1 MKVTLD
7 REGKNII
14 RIGLELEAEKASRAY
29 EITCREL
36 SHRVEIPGFR
46 KGKAPRNIIEKRFGR
61 DIIKQEALE
70 RLIPEL
76 LQQVITDKSL
86 DIITSPEIEECK
98 FELGEPLTLQAK
110 FEVRPEVVLGE
121 YRGIKVNVPEAKL
134 PEDAMDMALKNIA
147 EQRASLVP
155 IEGREVTTGDHVLL
169 DFECY
174 VDGELVEGGKAEG
187 LSLEVKEGAFL
198 PGFSEQLV
206 GKKPGDVAD
215 VDVSFPEDYRNT
227 KLAGKPANFKVTL
240 KELRQKAVPALD
252 DELAKSLGQ
261 ESLDDLKRAVEARMQ
276 MEIDQENRARSQRLV
291 VEEIVKT
298 SNVDIPDSMIERE
311 HDLLMKQLKNY
322 VEQNGQEWAEYEK
335 SDEFKKLR
343 SGQHEE
349 AKQRVLHS
357 LVLGAIV
364 RKEEM
369 VVLEE
374 EVAPMVAAIAEHN
387 QIPHDRLAELWRD
400 EYLMR
405 QVTEDILTNKV
416 VDFLVENA
424 EVNFVPEESVKKE
437 EETSEAAESK
447 EEEKAEAKEEVT
459 ADKE

>member
-7 REGKNII
+7 REGKNIV

-110 FEVRPEVVLGE
+110 FEVRPDVELGN

-134 PEDAMDMALKNIA
+134 PDDAMDMALKNIA
-147 EQRASLVP
+147 EQRASLTP
-155 IEGREVTTGDHVLL
+155 IEGREVETGDHVLL
-169 DFECY
+169 DFECF
-174 VDGELVEGGKAEG
+174 VDDELVEGGKAEG

-206 GKKPGDVAD
+206 GKKPGEEFEVN
-215 VDVSFPEDYRNT
+215 VTFPEDYRNA
-227 KLAGKPANFKVTL
+227 KLAGKPSVFKVIL
-240 KELRQKAVPALD
+240 KELRQKTIPTLD

-261 ESLDDLKRAVEARMQ
+261 ESLDDLKRAIEARMQ

-298 SNVDIPDSMIERE
+298 SNVDIPDTMIERE
-311 HDLLMKQLKNY
+311 HDLLMRQLKNY
-322 VEQNGQEWAEYEK
+322 VEQNGQDWVEYEK
-335 SDEFKKLR
+335 SDEFKRLR

-364 RKEEM
+364 RKEDM

-387 QIPHDRLAELWRD
+387 QIPHERLPELWRD
-400 EYLMR
+400 EFLMR

-424 EVNFVPEESVKKE
+424 EVTYVPEESVKTE
-437 EETSEAAESK
+437 EETSEEP
-447 EEEKAEAKEEVT
+447 AKEEAEV
-459 ADKE
+459 KEAVEAEKKD